1 MADSAEF
8 LGDQVLCFDW
18 PGGDTGHVEV
28 QDLALPRA
36 HGLCETVELGD
47 ARPSGVRV
55 EGREA
60 LSCFGEVLRRVH
72 LPQQLLAQDRGTDLA
87 IGVSVPERVEELL
100 PLTIRETLPRSGHET
115 ARRVERV
122 VAVPPVVK
130 GRVLDPS
137 SRVVDRLVGEVRSDR
152 GAVPA
157 SQQVRFPS
165 PSPEPDVRLPPHPAL
180 HEPVPLDYGASI
192 VTAHGEGI
200 TAPRYR

>member
-60 LSCFGEVLRRVH
+60 LHWSGSPGPFANRTCDFHRIRLSTSPCRSAMEPRSSPPTAKGSPLPDIGSGSPALLDSRTVLRRR
-72 LPQQLLAQDRGTDLA
+72 AQATRHSPGSAVATTPNWHDDA
-87 IGVSVPERVEELL
+87 
-100 PLTIRETLPRSGHET
+100 SGAAS
-115 ARRVERV
+115 AR
-122 VAVPPVVK
+122 
-130 GRVLDPS
+130 
-137 SRVVDRLVGEVRSDR
+137 
-152 GAVPA
+152 PA
-157 SQQVRFPS
+157 AR
-165 PSPEPDVRLPPHPAL
+165 
-180 HEPVPLDYGASI
+180 
-192 VTAHGEGI
+192 
-200 TAPRYR
+200 